1 METTTIGFIGLGLIG
16 GSIAKAIR
24 KFHPGYQILAYN
36 RTKDVLEDAVF
47 DGIVDIACTERD
59 TRFALCDYI
68 FLCATVDY
76 NLECLPWLKQTIRP
90 GCILTDVGSVKGEI
104 HKKITA
110 LEMAGNFIGGHPM
123 AGSEKTGYEHSTDH
137 LIENAYYILTP
148 SEEVGLD
155 KIGRYTEL
163 VSSIGSLPMILT
175 WEEHDYITACVSHL
189 PHIVAASGECGT
201 EAGFSSGTHENH
213 CGGRF

>member
-1 METTTIGFIGLGLIG
+1 MP
-16 GSIAKAIR
+16 KAIR
-24 KFHPGYQILAYN
+24 KFHPEYQIMAYN
-36 RTKDVLEDAVF
+36 RTKDILEDAVF

-110 LEMAGNFIGGHPM
+110 LDMAANFIGGHPM

-155 KIGRYTEL
+155 KIGNYTEL
-163 VSSIGSLPMILT
+163 VSSIGALPMITGRSMTILL
-175 WEEHDYITACVSHL
+175 HVSAIRPL
-189 PHIVAASGECGT
+189 YCAASRQRSSK
-201 EAGFSSGTHENH
+201 AGFPSGTYENH
-213 CGGRF
+213 CCWRL